1 MYDSYKKQFIT
12 SYHIFFE
19 NVDRGGELEKHLVL
33 FYKAVRTGIPTN
45 SQQKVDRCDEW

>member
-1 MYDSYKKQFIT
+1 MTVTKNNSLLVIT
-12 SYHIFFE
+12 FFFE